1 MKFSFPVT
9 CGCGETFL
17 VNVSGTQLPKSTECP
32 KCHLTIWLVEPLGN
46 VVGMAILGRSET
58 ELKNGDWTLTIVL
71 GAMAVEC
78 ELVYLFMRW
87 NRIDVMLVRNPND
100 ADDDGWEEQWRDDVR
115 TVAARLDKV
124 SSLLTGQPFNL
135 FLSQNSALL
144 QAVHARY
151 PAAESAASP
160 KEFFVKELFHKRNRI
175 VHFGKTDFQQPDA
188 EMCFTLATTLSQ
200 ILAAM
205 DEQRR
210 RTLEAKYSIQTQRP
224 S

>member
-1 MKFSFPVT
+1 MT

-17 VNVSGTQLPKSTECP
+17 VNVSGTQSRKSTECP

-58 ELKNGDWTLTIVL
+58 KLRTGMDPTIVL

-87 NRIDVMLVRNPND
+87 NRIDVMLVRDPND

-124 SSLLTGQPFNL
+124 VACSPDNPSIDFCPRTARSCKPCMRGIQLPR
-135 FLSQNSALL
+135 ALL
-144 QAVHARY
+144 HRRTSSSKSCFTSGTGSFTSER
-151 PAAESAASP
+151 PTFSSPTRKCASP
-160 KEFFVKELFHKRNRI
+160 WL
-175 VHFGKTDFQQPDA
+175 
-188 EMCFTLATTLSQ
+188 
-200 ILAAM
+200 
-205 DEQRR
+205 QRSPR
-210 RTLEAKYSIQTQRP
+210 FWQRWT
-224 S
+224 SSVGVL